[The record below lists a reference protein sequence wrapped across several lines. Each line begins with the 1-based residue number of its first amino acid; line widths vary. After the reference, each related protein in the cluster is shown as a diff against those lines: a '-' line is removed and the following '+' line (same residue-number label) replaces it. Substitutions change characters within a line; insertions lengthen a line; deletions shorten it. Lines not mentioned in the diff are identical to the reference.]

1 MMHIQK
7 KIHIDVVTGG
17 DIHDEQAL
25 KNIYF
30 LGTGVNN
37 TYQLFTRNGWP
48 IETSPPVVATGVTFT
63 FNLREM
69 PGVIWT
75 IKDFEIGPD
84 KAKGVWSNP
93 LHSPESDDG
102 SFQATA
108 GPSVE
113 NAVASATA

>member
-7 KIHIDVVTGG
+7 KIRIDFVTGG
-17 DIHDEQAL
+17 NIHDENAL
-25 KNIYF
+25 MNIFF
-30 LGTGVNN
+30 LGTGVND
-37 TYQLFTRNGWP
+37 TYQMFTRNGQP
-48 IETSPPVVATGVTFT
+48 IETSPPVIATGVTFT

-75 IKDFEIGPD
+75 VKEFEIGPE
-84 KAKGVWSNP
+84 KAKGNWSNP
-93 LHSPESDDG
+93 LHSPEDDDG

-108 GPSVE
+108 GPAVE